1 MPCEYWHVRNGPWS
15 VREEYYIAMHR
26 MKSELHMSDNQVEGL
41 ICICVNILFGCNTF
55 GKWKRYDKDQPTD
68 NNTLT
73 ATTNSNRTEAYVE
86 ALILAGIVNEIML
99 PDSHIVTY
107 SNDGSAQMVWEIM

>member
-1 MPCEYWHVRNGPWS
+1 MPYEHRHVQNGPQS

-26 MKSELHMSDNQVEGL
+26 MESQLHMSDNQVEGL
-41 ICICVNILFGCNTF
+41 ICICVNILFGHTKF

-68 NNTLT
+68 NNTLP

-86 ALILAGIVNEIML
+86 ALILAGIVNYATRF
-99 PDSHIVTY
+99 TY
-107 SNDGSAQMVWEIM
+107 SSNIFE